1 MVTLA
6 SKLMFGP
13 ESADWQERINMERM
27 RQKRMERARK
37 IMRQN
42 GIAALLEAN
51 TQNIRYLTALRGF
64 NYPMA
69 RYVLFFAEHEPVM
82 YEHDGYY
89 HQMPDQAPWI
99 KEWRPARSWLTGAPG
114 IEACQDEAK
123 RFAAEIRHELEA
135 RGLLGEKL
143 GLGGFDGTAREAL
156 AAAGIKHIVDA
167 RPTMLEARAIKNED
181 EISCLKMIA
190 AMVDGVWFRIWEN
203 LKPGIKDSDLAT
215 IGSQAGYELG
225 MESAVPG
232 GWRTG
237 PATFDR
243 GFHQSSRVIQ
253 VGDLVYGSY
262 CGATYMGY
270 GSCTYRTFIVGRK
283 PTAKEADWYK
293 RLRDR
298 IDAII
303 EEIKP
308 GKTTADAAKHFPPA
322 SAWGYQDEV
331 EVLASEIGHGIGLG
345 TATGYDMPIINRQW
359 SFRYPQVFEE
369 GMTIAVESR
378 EGETRV
384 GGVRL
389 ENMLVVT
396 KAGAEIMDRFPRDEI
411 LVAPLGLASAL

>member
-1 MVTLA
+1 MVKFA

-27 RQKRMERARK
+27 RLRRMERARK
-37 IMRQN
+37 IMRKN
-42 GIAALLEAN
+42 GLAALLEAN
-51 TQNIRYLTALRGF
+51 TQNVRYLTALRGF
-64 NYPMA
+64 AYPMV
-69 RYVLFFAEHEPVM
+69 RYVLFFAEHDPVM
-82 YEHDGYY
+82 YEHNGYY

-114 IEACQDEAK
+114 VEASQDEAK
-123 RFAAEIRHELEA
+123 QFAADIKGELEK

-156 AAAGIKHIVDA
+156 MSAGIKNIVDT

-190 AMVDGVWFRIWEN
+190 AMVDGVWFRVWEN
-203 LKPGIKDSDLAT
+203 LKPGMKDSDLAT
-215 IGSQAGYELG
+215 IGSAAGYEFG

-237 PATFDR
+237 PTTFDR

-270 GSCTYRTFIVGRK
+270 GSCTYRTFIVGREPNDIEK
-283 PTAKEADWYK
+283 DWYK

-303 EEIKP
+303 GEIKP

-322 SAWGYQDEV
+322 TSWGYKEEV

-345 TATGYDMPIINRQW
+345 TSTGYDMPIINRLW
-359 SFRYPQVFEE
+359 SFNHPQVFEE

-396 KAGAEIMDRFPRDEI
+396 KDGAEIMDRFPRDEI
-411 LVAPLGLASAL
+411 LVAPR

>member
-1 MVTLA
+1 MVKLA

-27 RQKRMERARK
+27 RQQRGERAKK
-37 IMRQN
+37 IMRKY
-42 GIAALLEAN
+42 GIPALLEAN

-64 NYPMA
+64 AYPMC
-69 RYVLFFAEHEPVM
+69 RYVLFFAEHDPVM
-82 YEHDGYY
+82 YEHNGYY

-99 KEWRPARSWLTGAPG
+99 REWRPARSWLTGAPG
-114 IEACQDEAK
+114 VEACQDEAK
-123 RFAAEIRHELEA
+123 QFAADIRHELQA
-135 RGLLGEKL
+135 RGLLGEKVA
-143 GLGGFDGTAREAL
+143 LGGFDGTGREAL
-156 AAAGIKHIVDA
+156 GAAGVKNLVDSRA
-167 RPTMLEARAIKNED
+167 LMLEARAVKNQD
-181 EISCLKMIA
+181 EISCLKMCA
-190 AMVDGVWFRIWEN
+190 SMVDGVWFRVWES
-203 LKPGIKDSDLAT
+203 LKPGMKDSDLAP
-215 IGSQAGYELG
+215 IASAAGYEFGLEG
-225 MESAVPG
+225 AVPG

-237 PATFDR
+237 PTTFDR

-283 PTAKEADWYK
+283 PSDREKDWYK
-293 RLRDR
+293 RLLER
-298 IDAII
+298 INAII

-308 GKTTADAAKHFPPA
+308 GKSTADAARHFPPA
-322 SAWGYQDEV
+322 TAWGYKEEV

-345 TATGYDMPIINRQW
+345 TSTGYDMPIINRLW
-359 SFRYPQVFEE
+359 SFNHPQLFEE

-396 KAGAEIMDRFPRDEI
+396 KDGAEIMDHFPRDEI
-411 LVAPLGLASAL
+411 LVAPLSLAS